1 MRQAS
6 IYDTTL
12 RDGTQAEELHLTT
25 EDKIRIAVKLDELGI
40 HYIEGGWPGSNPTD
54 KQFFKEIRN
63 YALKNAVVS
72 AFGSTH
78 NTKTAPESDP
88 NLKAIVE
95 AQVAAAA
102 IFGKTWDFH
111 VTSALRVSLPR
122 NLELIHGSLAF
133 LRANVRELF
142 FDAEHFFDGFKA
154 NPDYA
159 IACLKAAREAGTD
172 VLVLCDTN
180 GGTLPADLGEI
191 IKKVQTELPGAALG
205 IHTHND
211 AELAVANSLEAVRLG
226 AVQVQGTMN
235 GYGERCG
242 NANLCS
248 IIPTLEL
255 KLGVRTIG
263 PENLKKL
270 TGVSL
275 YVAETANQR
284 PFPRQPYVG
293 GSAFAHKGGVHVSA
307 VVKNPHT
314 YEHIEPPLVGNA
326 NRVLLSDLAGR
337 SNILFKARQY
347 GYDLDKDDPAVLD
360 LLAELKRREAAGY
373 EYSVAEA
380 SYEILFFRMMGW
392 SKRYFQMLNYRVLDA
407 VNDDKEPFSEATV
420 MLQVRGEVAHTAAT
434 GHGPVNALDVAL
446 RRALEPSYPTLSQ
459 MRLLDFKVRVMS
471 LANKDGGTA
480 SYVRVLIES
489 GDRHDR
495 WTTVGVSHN
504 IIEASWQ
511 ALVDSLN
518 YKLFKDDPQKW
529 PKPGGKHDPGQA
541 NTKDVAKPAAKDAAK
556 DVKKG

>member
-1 MRQAS
+1 MTMRQAS

-12 RDGTQAEELHLTT
+12 RDGSQAEELHLTT
-25 EDKIRIAVKLDELGI
+25 EDKIRIARKLDELGV
-40 HYIEGGWPGSNPTD
+40 HYIEGGWPGSNSTD
-54 KQFFKEIRN
+54 KQFFEEIKN
-63 YALKNAVVS
+63 YEIKNAVVA

-78 NTKTAPESDP
+78 NAKTSPESDA
-88 NLKAIVE
+88 NLKSIIDAQVE
-95 AQVAAAA
+95 AAS

-111 VTSALRVSLPR
+111 ATHALHVPLPR
-122 NLELIHGSLAF
+122 NLELISGSLAF
-133 LRANVRELF
+133 LRPHLKELF

-154 NPDYA
+154 NPEYA
-159 IACLKAAREAGTD
+159 LACLKAAREAGAD

-180 GGTLPADLGEI
+180 GGTLPTEVSEI
-191 IKKVQTELPGAALG
+191 IRKVQKALPGADLG

-211 AELAVANSLEAVRLG
+211 SELAVANSIEAVRMG
-226 AVQVQGTMN
+226 AVQVQGTIN

-263 PENLKKL
+263 PENMKKL
-270 TGVSL
+270 GRVAN

-293 GSAFAHKGGVHVSA
+293 SSAFAHKAGIHVSA
-307 VVKNPHT
+307 VVKNPQT
-314 YEHIEPPLVGNA
+314 YEHIDPAKVGNMS
-326 NRVLLSDLAGR
+326 RVLLSDLAGR

-347 GYDLDKDDPAVLD
+347 GYDLEKDDPAVLD
-360 LLAELKRREAAGY
+360 LLAELKRRESLGY
-373 EYSVAEA
+373 DYSVAEA

-392 SKRYFQMLNYRVLDA
+392 SKRYFNMVNYRVLDA
-407 VNDDKEPFSEATV
+407 VNEDKEPFSEATV

-434 GHGPVNALDVAL
+434 GRGPVNALDVAL
-446 RRALEPSYPTLSQ
+446 RRALEPSYPNLVQ

-471 LANKDGGTA
+471 LVDKNGGGTA

-489 GDRHDR
+489 GDKQDR

-511 ALVDSLN
+511 ALVDSIN

-529 PKPGGKHDPGQA
+529 PKPGGKHD
-541 NTKDVAKPAAKDAAK
+541 AAAADK
-556 DVKKG
+556 S

>member
-1 MRQAS
+1 MLKAS

-40 HYIEGGWPGSNPTD
+40 QYIEGGWPGSNPTD
-54 KQFFKEIRN
+54 KLFFKEIKN
-63 YALKNAVVS
+63 YALKNAKVA

-78 NTKTAPESDP
+78 NAKSAPDADP
-88 NLKAIVE
+88 NLRAILDSRVE
-95 AQVAAAA
+95 VAT
-102 IFGKTWDFH
+102 IFGKSWDFH
-111 VTSALRVSLPR
+111 VTHALRVTLPR
-122 NLELIHGSLAF
+122 NLELISGSLAA
-133 LRANVRELF
+133 LRGGVRELF

-159 IACLKAAREAGTD
+159 LSCLKAAQQAGAD

-180 GGTLPADLGEI
+180 GGTLTSEVSEI
-191 IKKVQTELPGAALG
+191 IQRVQQALPGASLG

-211 AELAVANSLEAVRLG
+211 AELAVANALEAVRLG
-226 AVQVQGTMN
+226 ATQVQGTVN

-248 IIPTLEL
+248 IIPSLEL
-255 KLGVRTIG
+255 KMGVSCIG

-270 TGVSL
+270 TSVAHYVS
-275 YVAETANQR
+275 ETVNLR

-307 VVKNPHT
+307 VVKNPET
-314 YEHIEPPLVGNA
+314 YEHIRPELVGNV
-326 NRVLLSDLAGR
+326 NRILLSDLAGR

-347 GYDLDKDDPAVLD
+347 GYDLDKDDPSVLD
-360 LLAELKRREAAGY
+360 LLAELKRREAMGY

-392 SKRYFQMLNYRVLDA
+392 SKRYFQLVNYRVLDA
-407 VNDDKEPFSEATV
+407 VSEDADPFSEATV

-434 GHGPVNALDVAL
+434 GRGPVNALDVAL
-446 RRALEPSYPTLSQ
+446 RRALEPSYPGLAQ

-471 LANKDGGTA
+471 LAAKDGGGTA
-480 SYVRVLIES
+480 SFVRVLIES
-489 GDRHDR
+489 GDKKDR

-511 ALVDSLN
+511 ALVDSIN

-529 PKPGGKHDPGQA
+529 PQPGGKHD
-541 NTKDVAKPAAKDAAK
+541 KPKPS
-556 DVKKG
+556 

>member
-25 EDKIRIAVKLDELGI
+25 EDKIRIARKLDELGV

-63 YALKNAVVS
+63 YELKNAVIA

-78 NTKTAPESDP
+78 NAKTSPETDA
-88 NLKAIVE
+88 NLKAVID
-95 AQVAAAA
+95 AQVAAAS

-111 VTSALRVSLPR
+111 VTHALHVTLPR
-122 NLELIHGSLAF
+122 NLELISGSLAF
-133 LRANVRELF
+133 LRPHLKELF

-154 NPDYA
+154 NPEYA
-159 IACLKAAREAGTD
+159 VACLKAARQAGAD

-180 GGTLPADLGEI
+180 GGTMPTEVSEI
-191 IKKVQTELPGAALG
+191 IRTLQAELPGAALG

-211 AELAVANSLEAVRLG
+211 SELAVANSIEAVRMG

-255 KLGVRTIG
+255 KLGIATIG
-263 PENLKKL
+263 PENMKKL
-270 TGVSL
+270 ALVAN

-293 GSAFAHKGGVHVSA
+293 GSAFAHKGGIHVSA
-307 VVKNPHT
+307 VVKNPLT
-314 YEHIEPPLVGNA
+314 YEHIDPALVGNIS
-326 NRVLLSDLAGR
+326 RVLLSDLAGR

-360 LLAELKRREAAGY
+360 LLAELKRRESLGY
-373 EYSVAEA
+373 DYSVAEA

-392 SKRYFQMLNYRVLDA
+392 SKRYFQMVNYRVLDA
-407 VNDDKEPFSEATV
+407 VNEEREPFSEATV

-434 GHGPVNALDVAL
+434 GRGPVNALDVAL
-446 RRALEPSYPTLSQ
+446 RRALEPSYPNLAQ
-459 MRLLDFKVRVMS
+459 MRLLDFKVRVMT
-471 LANKDGGTA
+471 LADKTGGGTA

-489 GDRHDR
+489 GDRQDR

-511 ALVDSLN
+511 ALVDSIN

-529 PKPGGKHDPGQA
+529 PQPGGKHD
-541 NTKDVAKPAAKDAAK
+541 AAGG
-556 DVKKG
+556 KKR

>member
-1 MRQAS
+1 MRQVS

-12 RDGTQAEELHLTT
+12 RDGTQAEELNLTT
-25 EDKIRIAVKLDELGI
+25 EDKIRIACKLDELGI

-54 KQFFKEIRN
+54 KQFFKEIKS
-63 YALKNAVVS
+63 YSLKNAKLA

-78 NTKTAPESDP
+78 NAKTTPDADP
-88 NLKAIVE
+88 NLKAILDSGVE
-95 AQVAAAA
+95 VAT

-111 VTSALRVSLPR
+111 VTHALRVPLPR
-122 NLELIHGSLAF
+122 NLELITGSLAA
-133 LRANVRELF
+133 LRPGLRELF

-154 NPDYA
+154 NPEYTLS
-159 IACLKAAREAGTD
+159 CLKAAHKAGAD

-180 GGTLPADLGEI
+180 GGTLTSELAAI
-191 IKKVQTELPGAALG
+191 IGRVQQELPGAVLG

-211 AELAVANSLEAVRLG
+211 SELAVANSLEAVRLG
-226 AVQVQGTMN
+226 AAQVQGTVN

-248 IIPTLEL
+248 VIPSLEL
-255 KLGVRTIG
+255 KMGVACIG
-263 PENLKKL
+263 AENLEKL
-270 TGVSL
+270 TRVAH
-275 YVAETANQR
+275 YVAETVNLR
-284 PFPRQPYVG
+284 PFPHQPFVG
-293 GSAFAHKGGVHVSA
+293 GSAFAHKAGVHVSA
-307 VVKNPHT
+307 VVKNPET
-314 YEHIEPPLVGNA
+314 YEHIRPGLVGNV

-360 LLAELKRREAAGY
+360 LLAELKRRETLGY

-392 SKRYFQMLNYRVLDA
+392 SKRYFQLVNYRVLDA
-407 VNDDKEPFSEATV
+407 VNEDKEPYSEATV

-446 RRALEPSYPTLSQ
+446 RRALEPSYPTLAQ

-471 LANKDGGTA
+471 IANKDGGGTA
-480 SYVRVLIES
+480 SFVRVLIES
-489 GDRHDR
+489 GDKRDR

-504 IIEASWQ
+504 VIEASWQ
-511 ALVDSLN
+511 ALVDSIN

-529 PKPGGKHDPGQA
+529 PKPGGKHD
-541 NTKDVAKPAAKDAAK
+541 KAK
-556 DVKKG
+556 

>member
-25 EDKIRIAVKLDELGI
+25 EDKIRIAHKLDELGV

-54 KQFFKEIRN
+54 KQFFKEIKN
-63 YALKNAVVS
+63 YDMKNAVVS

-78 NTKTAPESDP
+78 SAKTSPESDP
-88 NLKAIVE
+88 NLKAIID
-95 AQVAAAA
+95 AQVEAAA

-111 VTSALRVSLPR
+111 VTHALKVSLPR
-122 NLELIHGSLAF
+122 NLELISGSLAF
-133 LRANVRELF
+133 LRPSLKELF

-180 GGTLPADLGEI
+180 GGTLPSEVSEI
-191 IKKVQTELPGAALG
+191 IRKVQAALPGAALG

-211 AELAVANSLEAVRLG
+211 CELAVANSIEAVRLG

-248 IIPTLEL
+248 IIPNLEL

-263 PENLKKL
+263 PENMQKL
-270 TGVSL
+270 ARVAN

-293 GSAFAHKGGVHVSA
+293 GSAFAHKGGIHVSA
-307 VVKNPHT
+307 VVKNPQT
-314 YEHIEPPLVGNA
+314 YEHIDPAQVGNVS
-326 NRVLLSDLAGR
+326 RVLLSDLAGR

-360 LLAELKRREAAGY
+360 LLAELKRRESTGY
-373 EYSVAEA
+373 DYSVAEA

-392 SKRYFQMLNYRVLDA
+392 SKRYFTMVNYRVLDA
-407 VNDDKEPFSEATV
+407 VTEEKEPFSEATV

-434 GHGPVNALDVAL
+434 GRGPVNALDVAL
-446 RRALEPSYPTLSQ
+446 RRALEPSYPTLAQ

-471 LANKDGGTA
+471 LVDKNGGGTA

-489 GDRHDR
+489 GDKQDR

-511 ALVDSLN
+511 ALVDSIN

-529 PKPGGKHDPGQA
+529 PKPGGKHDGPLR
-541 NTKDVAKPAAKDAAK
+541 KEAK
-556 DVKKG
+556 